1 MHGEVDKGR
10 RANGD
15 QHIGTQARGALPV
28 LPLRTDQCAE
38 YKRRGQ
44 ADQRVEKIVNLEGG
58 QKPHGPT

>member
-1 MHGEVDKGR
+1 VHGEVDKGR

-15 QHIGTQARGALPV
+15 QHIGAQARVALPV

-38 YKRRGQ
+38 DKRRSQ
-44 ADQRVEKIVNLEGG
+44 ADQRVDEIVNLEGG